1 MTAHD
6 VQTAATEPQ
15 IGAVPEP
22 AHGAEIVVPLNRL
35 KASSRNARKVRHS
48 AAAIEAL
55 AASIRAKG
63 VLQAPVVEIER
74 GREGAATG
82 NYLVTIGEGRRQ
94 ALRMLVKR
102 KAIKRTHPVKVV
114 VDRGRSVS
122 DDHRRGACLH
132 CQQDL
137 SGSLAIDEIKV
148 ELFTTLTGT
157 AELAS
162 PEATNANL
170 PSAAPNRQHPAKHW
184 NVNRPRFVWP
194 EFLPLQTPR
203 RDTAGISSISWRSL

>member
-6 VQTAATEPQ
+6 VQTAATAPET
-15 IGAVPEP
+15 GAVPEP

-35 KASSRNARKVRHS
+35 KASPRNARKVKHS

-74 GREGAATG
+74 DREGATTG

-102 KAIKRTHPVKVV
+102 KAIMRTHPVKVV
-114 VDRGRSVS
+114 VDTLGRFGDEAYAREELVAELGAAFVCADLGLTLEPRPDHAAYIASWLRVLRNDS
-122 DDHRRGACLH
+122 AHRR
-132 CQQDL
+132 
-137 SGSLAIDEIKV
+137 
-148 ELFTTLTGT
+148 
-157 AELAS
+157 
-162 PEATNANL
+162 
-170 PSAAPNRQHPAKHW
+170 
-184 NVNRPRFVWP
+184 
-194 EFLPLQTPR
+194 
-203 RDTAGISSISWRSL
+203 

>member
-6 VQTAATEPQ
+6 VQTAATERQ
-15 IGAVPEP
+15 IGAAPEP
-22 AHGAEIVVPLNRL
+22 AHGVEIVVPLNRL
-35 KASSRNARKVRHS
+35 KASPRNARKVKHK

-102 KAIKRTHPVKVV
+102 KAIKRTARPL
-114 VDRGRSVS
+114 GRAVFSLREGGPGQGQ
-122 DDHRRGACLH
+122 RR
-132 CQQDL
+132 
-137 SGSLAIDEIKV
+137 
-148 ELFTTLTGT
+148 
-157 AELAS
+157 
-162 PEATNANL
+162 
-170 PSAAPNRQHPAKHW
+170 R
-184 NVNRPRFVWP
+184 
-194 EFLPLQTPR
+194 
-203 RDTAGISSISWRSL
+203 SWRFTLDLACRRLHIGWAQRRALDQSGPVVSPGNCGLPTARSGP